1 MPVEAPILRP
11 YSAPLLTGP
20 MPLVPATFGVEE
32 VEGGLGADGRE
43 AAGREGVRAGAEAAG
58 REAGAELRE
67 GAEDREGAE
76 ARVGVAAAGGLG
88 LEGLSF
94 RP

>member
-1 MPVEAPILRP
+1 MLPFLLA

-20 MPLVPATFGVEE
+20 MPLVPATFGAEGA
-32 VEGGLGADGRE
+32 EGGLGVDGRE

-67 GAEDREGAE
+67 GVED
-76 ARVGVAAAGGLG
+76 RVGVAATGGLG
-88 LEGLSF
+88 LEGGFDLGTANF
-94 RP
+94 C